1 MLHIICA
8 VETGACFI
16 VFNVPVNQKT
26 PRAHCSIVEDGILV
40 RLPRHSFD
48 AIHTALHTGENFTV
62 IDSDAT
68 DGAGIR
74 GEELVI
80 VRWIDDASCFD
91 LNDRWTVILFVYW

>member
-1 MLHIICA
+1 MLHLMHITCA

-26 PRAHCSIVEDGILV
+26 ARAHCSIVEDGILV

-48 AIHTALHTGENFTV
+48 AIHTALHSAEDFTV
-62 IDSDAT
+62 TDSEST
-68 DGAGIR
+68 DVTGTG

-80 VRWIDDASCFD
+80 VRWLDDALPFD
-91 LNDRWTVILFVYW
+91 FSDR